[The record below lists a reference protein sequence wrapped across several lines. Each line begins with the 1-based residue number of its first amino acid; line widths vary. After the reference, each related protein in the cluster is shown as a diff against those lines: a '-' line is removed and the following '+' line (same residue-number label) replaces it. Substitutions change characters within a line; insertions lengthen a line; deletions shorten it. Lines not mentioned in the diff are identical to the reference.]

1 MHVTCK
7 GGYDVPLAGRP
18 ESRTETLAEPDALF
32 LPLRSRRF
40 AFTESAVRDGQ
51 TVRAGDVLARDPERH
66 GVPLLAPRGGTV
78 RTEAFEEHV
87 VIEDL
92 AAGGAD
98 EARTEEA
105 DARQKLVDLG
115 VWRFVEDAHTGKVP
129 DPAVAPVAVIV
140 STVRLER
147 FGSRG
152 DVQLRSEL
160 EAFSRGLE
168 RIQGLLEYQPI
179 HFVMPALESRFAEDV
194 REHLRGHAFLQVATI
209 PLRYPMDDFALIAR
223 GLDLK
228 AEKGPVWAMRTEGV
242 LAMDRA
248 LTGGRPTLE
257 SLVTTGGPAAR
268 EPRHLRLPTG
278 YPLDALRSTEF
289 EDGARIVLGG
299 AMTGEALGA
308 DLQGVPLECPGL
320 TGLEPMRERQLLG
333 WIRPGW
339 SRRSYSRTFLSSLRG
354 QFAERIPSA
363 LRGERRACIACGHC
377 EEVCPARIMPHMI
390 HKYLYQGSLD
400 DAERL
405 GVDLCV
411 GCGLC
416 SYVCPSKIELRE
428 QLMDAQR
435 ELAEERAHAAEAAEE
450 AEAAAAGGSEEGGA
464 S

>member
-18 ESRTETLAEPDALF
+18 ESRTETLAEPDVLF
-32 LPLRSRRF
+32 LPLLSRRF

-78 RTEAFEEHV
+78 RPEAVEGHV
-87 VIEDL
+87 VLEDL
-92 AAGGAD
+92 TADGAD
-98 EARTEEA
+98 EARTDES
-105 DARQKLVDLG
+105 DPRRKLVDLG
-115 VWRFVEDAHTGKVP
+115 AWRSVEDAHTGKVP
-129 DPAVAPVAVIV
+129 DPSVPPAAVIV
-140 STVRLER
+140 STVRLEP

-168 RIQGLLEYQPI
+168 RVQGLLEYQPI
-179 HFVMPALESRFAEDV
+179 HFVMPEIQSAFAREV
-194 REHLRGHAFLQVATI
+194 RENLRGHAFLQIATI

-223 GLDLK
+223 GLGLE
-228 AEKGPVWAMRTEGV
+228 AHKGPVWAMRTDGV
-242 LAMDRA
+242 LAIDRA
-248 LTGGRPTLE
+248 LTGSRPTLE
-257 SLVTTGGPAAR
+257 SLATTGGPAAR
-268 EPRHLRLPTG
+268 EPRHLHLPTG
-278 YPLDALRSTEF
+278 YPLDALRSAEF
-289 EDGARIVLGG
+289 ADGARIVLGG
-299 AMTGEALGA
+299 AMTGERVDPNLK
-308 DLQGVPLECPGL
+308 GVPLECPGL
-320 TGLEPMRERQLLG
+320 TGFEPMRERQLLG

-363 LRGERRACIACGHC
+363 LRGERRACVACGHC

-428 QLMDAQR
+428 QLLDAQR
-435 ELAEERAHAAEAAEE
+435 ELAEERAHAAEVAAE
-450 AEAAAAGGSEEGGA
+450 AEAAAAGGSEEGTA